1 LQSTLG
7 NERLFSP
14 ALKDRTQELFTDWL
28 LGSLSDPPRYYAY
41 LKKVNATGAPL
52 RGATPLP
59 AARNVDEFASLAT
72 ERETVVIDTRGMEAW
87 AAGHVQGALN
97 LPADEH
103 FPMWLG
109 SVVDPEAQI
118 LLIAE
123 DQHALAD
130 VVAHAYR
137 IGYDHLLG
145 YLHGG
150 MAAWE
155 QAGREVTHS
164 ELISVHQLAARLG
177 SEDLTVLD
185 VRTNGERAGGY
196 IPGSLHIPANQIA
209 RRAGELDPSMPVV
222 TYCGTGYRATVAASL
237 LRRAGLEQAWAV
249 PGSYRAWTAAGLEVA
264 HDASDGAIQSAPQEV
279 ERTHQPGGIR
289 R

>member
-97 LPADEH
+97 LPA
-103 FPMWLG
+103 
-109 SVVDPEAQI
+109 
-118 LLIAE
+118 
-123 DQHALAD
+123 
-130 VVAHAYR
+130 
-137 IGYDHLLG
+137 
-145 YLHGG
+145 
-150 MAAWE
+150 
-155 QAGREVTHS
+155 
-164 ELISVHQLAARLG
+164 
-177 SEDLTVLD
+177 
-185 VRTNGERAGGY
+185 
-196 IPGSLHIPANQIA
+196 NQIA